1 MFSVRIP
8 HFPLFTSVLIHG
20 TPPQIS
26 LVLSNWAYLY
36 LGVAFIHM
44 LKAFSPVAILLAAF
58 AFRTKNFSL
67 KLCAIVLV
75 ISSGVG
81 LASYGESKFN
91 LTGVIIQVG
100 RGCFAPPLSSRPL
113 ICPLDGRHRHRSN
126 SSDAHS
132 ASAAIGQRDV
142 TAQNALL

>member
-1 MFSVRIP
+1 MLTLHLPSLPPAAMFSA
-8 HFPLFTSVLIHG
+8 
-20 TPPQIS
+20 S

-58 AFRTKNFSL
+58 IFGTKAFSL

-75 ISSGVG
+75 ISLGVG

-91 LTGVIIQVG
+91 LTGVIIQVSSPSA
-100 RGCFAPPLSSRPL
+100 FPLGVSLDITKLTFHSS
-113 ICPLDGRHRHRSN
+113 HRWSPSPSKR
-126 SSDAHS
+126 
-132 ASAAIGQRDV
+132 
-142 TAQNALL
+142 LE

>member
-1 MFSVRIP
+1 MVFLDTSNAPHADFQLTSVPPAAMFS
-8 HFPLFTSVLIHG
+8 
-20 TPPQIS
+20 IS

-58 AFRTKNFSL
+58 AFRTKNFSV

-91 LTGVIIQVG
+91 LTGVIIQVSSL
-100 RGCFAPPLSSRPL
+100 RARAHPRRSSR
-113 ICPLDGRHRHRSN
+113 RSF
-126 SSDAHS
+126 S
-132 ASAAIGQRDV
+132 ASER
-142 TAQNALL
+142 